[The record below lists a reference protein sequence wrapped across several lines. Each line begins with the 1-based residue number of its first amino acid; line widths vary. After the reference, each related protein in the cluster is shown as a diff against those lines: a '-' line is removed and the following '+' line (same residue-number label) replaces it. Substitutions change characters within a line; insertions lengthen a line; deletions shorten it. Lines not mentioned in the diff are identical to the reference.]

1 MLWMAYRLRVRHLQR
16 RFEMTLLAEEK
27 LREKDDALE
36 MARTELARVSRLTT
50 LGELTT
56 SIAHEVSQPLG
67 AMVASAGACARW
79 LAADPPAMAEARSAL
94 DNIVADGKRARE
106 VIARIRALTKR
117 QAPRMDLLDLNREI
131 LEVLALTERGAA
143 QPRHRARDK
152 AGQHAAAGDGQIECS
167 CSRCFST

>member
-1 MLWMAYRLRVRHLQR
+1 
-16 RFEMTLLAEEK
+16 
-27 LREKDDALE
+27 

-50 LGELTT
+50 LGELTA

-117 QAPRMDLLDLNREI
+117 QAPRMDLLDLNRKI
-131 LEVLALTERGAA
+131 LRNARPHGARVA
-143 QPRHRARDK
+143 QQRHRARDK
-152 AGQHAAAGDGQIECS
+152 AGQHAAASDGRS
-167 CSRCFST
+167 SAAAAGASAT